1 MEPYFHQP
9 GMHDIEVKKGN
20 IDHTRSLTNH
30 SVWKSQVNFYRTKID
45 EKCQHFWVIFKH
57 CVFACCE
64 AIRIFA
70 PFCFMFWFAKVDPI
84 NSWLFLSKLIFV
96 GRSFGFDLVISG
108 EPTPLVKWFR
118 RDHLLLGDED
128 DYLQIS
134 QTRRNKAYNEIN
146 ICLQIG
152 NVQLW

>member
-1 MEPYFHQP
+1 MTLKLKKVILIIP
-9 GMHDIEVKKGN
+9 GPSKITVFENHRSIFIGQKLTRNAN
-20 IDHTRSLTNH
+20 IFGWFLNTVYLRAAKLFEFLRH
-30 SVWKSQVNFYRTKID
+30 
-45 EKCQHFWVIFKH
+45 
-57 CVFACCE
+57 
-64 AIRIFA
+64 
-70 PFCFMFWFAKVDPI
+70 FCFMFWFAKVDPI

-108 EPTPLVKWFR
+108 EPTPLVKWYR